1 MAGPVAMRADFH
13 QLCQRQTRF
22 IPARH
27 QAALLLEYAQA
38 RDVNGEALLRGTRLR
53 PDELLSGQ
61 TLLCPD
67 ELLRLLANLDAT
79 LSAPDTAFML
89 GADWLPG
96 HYGHVSHALLRATH
110 LRQALDI
117 LIEHQASL
125 SPLLVPH
132 LLIQHGDRDGDE
144 DGLAVLY
151 WTDTGVPAA
160 QRVFV
165 VDMMMAAVSGMSRWL
180 SGERL
185 PWQFR
190 FNRTPPAHP
199 EQYTVHLGADVRFN
213 AYLDAMCL
221 PLAWLERPWPR
232 GSAVAVSAALAGAD
246 VADRRRGLLSALYD
260 WLWERVRLAPTLEQ
274 ASTAFG
280 VSPATLK
287 RHLSAHGTHFQ
298 AELDQVRAHA
308 IWPLIQQGWDNEQI
322 AAWLGFHDANNFR
335 RSFKRWTGLPPSHWR
350 AQWSL

>member
-1 MAGPVAMRADFH
+1 MASPQTPRADFQ

-27 QAALLLEYAQA
+27 HAALLLEHAQA
-38 RDVNGEALLRGTRLR
+38 RDVDVDALLRGTRLK
-53 PDELLSGQ
+53 PDELLAAQ
-61 TLLCPD
+61 TLLSPD
-67 ELLRLLANLDAT
+67 ELLRLLFNLDAT

-110 LRQALDI
+110 LRQAMDI
-117 LIEHQASL
+117 LIEYQTSL

-132 LLIQHGDRDGDE
+132 LLIQRDQHDGG

-151 WTDTGVPAA
+151 WTDTGVPAS

-165 VDMMMAAVSGMSRWL
+165 TDMMMAAVSGMSRWL

-185 PWQFR
+185 PWQFH
-190 FNRTPPAHP
+190 FNRTQSAHP
-199 EQYTVHLGADVRFN
+199 EQYAVHLGSDVRFN

-232 GSAVAVSAALAGAD
+232 GSAVAVSASLAGVDA
-246 VADRRRGLLSALYD
+246 ADRRRGLMSALYD
-260 WLWERVRLAPTLEQ
+260 WLWERVRLSPTLEH
-274 ASTAFG
+274 ASKAFG

-287 RHLSAHGTHFQ
+287 RHLAAHGTHFQ

-308 IWPLIQQGWDNEQI
+308 IWPLIQRGCDNEQI

-350 AQWSL
+350 ARWGQ